1 MVACWRKRDFGAV
14 RELHASIRQRI
25 GHAPH
30 NHCAGVQRKGGCSRV
45 VKDRHPKEIQ
55 PDSSTALRR
64 VQINQHGGAS
74 AAFER
79 LEQFDHGEPLLN

>member
-1 MVACWRKRDFGAV
+1 
-14 RELHASIRQRI
+14 
-25 GHAPH
+25 
-30 NHCAGVQRKGGCSRV
+30 VQRKGGCSRV